1 MQLVGAA
8 LLVVIVAYLAWRDGL
23 LATTAS
29 SAAAAAPAAAAAAPD
44 AAPTAFPSGVTM
56 LPPGG
61 APAAIPAFKA
71 LPQPLLSISFCTS

>member
-23 LATTAS
+23 LTTTAS
-29 SAAAAAPAAAAAAPD
+29 GAAAAPAATPN

>member
-29 SAAAAAPAAAAAAPD
+29 SAAAAPAAAAAAPD

>member
-23 LATTAS
+23 LATATSAS
-29 SAAAAAPAAAAAAPD
+29 PTPSSPAD

-56 LPPGG
+56 LQPAGG
-61 APAAIPAFKA
+61 PDAPAAIPAFKA

>member
-8 LLVVIVAYLAWRDGL
+8 LLVVIMAYLAWRDGL

-29 SAAAAAPAAAAAAPD
+29 SAAAAPAATASAPD
-44 AAPTAFPSGVTM
+44 AAPTVFPSGVTM